1 MLHERPSQKITLYQI
16 VPVPPTLIRLCVL
29 VVLALTQ
36 KACLLQ
42 GYSVMAAYIFL
53 IAVRYPLPPASRPA
67 VSEERGPLACP
78 PSRSRRGRRLSFRE
92 QVGLALPEAVGT
104 KWHAPE
110 TPGGPLQCAAG
121 DFCAPTGW

>member
-1 MLHERPSQKITLYQI
+1 MRAPLRRTRLSHGVHCAAVLHERPSQKITLYQI

-53 IAVRYPLPPASRPA
+53 IAVRYPLYHTR
-67 VSEERGPLACP
+67 LAT
-78 PSRSRRGRRLSFRE
+78 GR
-92 QVGLALPEAVGT
+92 Q
-104 KWHAPE
+104 
-110 TPGGPLQCAAG
+110 
-121 DFCAPTGW
+121 

>member
-1 MLHERPSQKITLYQI
+1 MRAPLRRTRLSHGVHCAAVLHERPSQKITLYQI

-53 IAVRYPLPPASRPA
+53 IAVRYPLPATAR
-67 VSEERGPLACP
+67 LAT
-78 PSRSRRGRRLSFRE
+78 GR
-92 QVGLALPEAVGT
+92 Q
-104 KWHAPE
+104 
-110 TPGGPLQCAAG
+110 
-121 DFCAPTGW
+121 